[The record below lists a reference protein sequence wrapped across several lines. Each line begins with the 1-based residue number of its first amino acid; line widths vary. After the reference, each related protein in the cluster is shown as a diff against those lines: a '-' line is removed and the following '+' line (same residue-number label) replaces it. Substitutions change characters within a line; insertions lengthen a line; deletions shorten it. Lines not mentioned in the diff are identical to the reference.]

1 MKKTVKSLLNHALE
15 TLTFTRLKKYVLLC
29 CLYHY
34 KVIHF
39 NLYTPI
45 LLPIK
50 KKKNNVI
57 LPVLIH
63 VAITFKGIYSFIYS
77 LESIGMYFPSNILT
91 GSPPPISTNFLDR
104 LPVGFW
110 LVEIGGGI
118 PVNIF
123 DGKYIPILSFL
134 QSFIQLDRLTL
145 TLFIEIICKFK

>member
-50 KKKNNVI
+50 KNKNNVI

-63 VAITFKGIYSFIYS
+63 VAITFKGIYSFISEYRDV
-77 LESIGMYFPSNILT
+77 LSIKHFDRIPTPYFN
-91 GSPPPISTNFLDR
+91 
-104 LPVGFW
+104 
-110 LVEIGGGI
+110 
-118 PVNIF
+118 
-123 DGKYIPILSFL
+123 
-134 QSFIQLDRLTL
+134 
-145 TLFIEIICKFK
+145 